1 MNICVT
7 NRKKILFTLCV
18 FLFILLYV
26 LFAKDNVLIISESI
40 HLFIN
45 CVLPS
50 VYIFILFTEII
61 KNFGLV
67 EYFSSTL
74 LKVISKVFNVSK
86 NSSIIIIIGF
96 LFGYPNA
103 SKYISFLNSKGSI
116 CQDDITK
123 LVSFTNNANIS
134 YILLGIGVGIL
145 KDIKIGIILAISHYL
160 SSIIIGIIQ
169 SFSFSKSIIQQNI
182 IFSNIKTVKIDK
194 FEMFKQAI
202 KNSIITLMYVFSYM
216 IIFTFIPSFIIN
228 IFSFIPISELV
239 KGVFIG
245 IFELTSGIDM
255 LSSINISINLKVC
268 IISFILSF
276 SSLMVIFQIYTYL
289 SSCKI
294 KLSKILLYKLFHGIL
309 SFIITYFILSLNFIS
324 LTDVTPVFSSVESNT
339 LKNFITNP
347 YMIIICLSHMLLITI
362 LLVKKARGLPQAL

>member
-194 FEMFKQAI
+194 FEMFKQSI

-239 KGVFIG
+239 KGIFIG